1 MNFSLYKQK
10 ELSGRYITLN
20 HITPILNTLP
30 SYIEKTQIGVSVNS
44 LPIYKL
50 KLGTGSK
57 KILMWSQMHGNES
70 TTTKAVFDLLN
81 FLDSPEVKSK
91 LILENCEIHIIP
103 ILNPDGSQAYTRV
116 NYNNTDLNR
125 DAQLLSQPES
135 KVLKSAY
142 SDIKPDF
149 CFNLHGQRTIFNPK
163 GFSKPATVSFLAPSA
178 DIDKNITP
186 ARKKAME
193 LIVAM
198 NAFLQ
203 LKIPNQVGRYDDG
216 FNLNCVGDTFQSL
229 NSPTILFEAGH
240 YPNDYERETTREF
253 IWHSLVV
260 ALEYIATKPVN
271 KDKVREYFEIP
282 ENEKL
287 FFDIIIKNLPIKEEG
302 DILYKEVAV
311 QYKEKLV
318 DDKVIFEPEIKGIG
332 DFKNYFAHAKM
343 DCSDYQMNAFY
354 LNDLD
359 NFWISAFLKDYQL
372 K

>member
-1 MNFSLYKQK
+1 MKFSLYKQK

-20 HITPILNTLP
+20 DLYPILDSLP
-30 SYIEKTQIGVSVNS
+30 SYIEKNQIGVSVNG

-57 KILMWSQMHGNES
+57 KVFMWSQMHGNES
-70 TTTKAVFDLLN
+70 TTTKAVFDLIN
-81 FLDSPEVKSK
+81 FLDSSEPKSK
-91 LILENCEIHIIP
+91 LVLENCEIHIIP
-103 ILNPDGSQAYTRV
+103 MLNPDGSKAYTRV
-116 NYNNTDLNR
+116 NFNKVDLNR

-135 KVLKSAY
+135 KALKAAY
-142 SDIKPDF
+142 NAIEPDF

-178 DIDKNITP
+178 DIDKNITL

-198 NAFLQ
+198 NTDLQ
-203 LKIPNQVGRYDDG
+203 LRIPNQVGRYDDG

-240 YPNDYERETTREF
+240 YPNDYEREVTREF
-253 IWHSLVV
+253 IWHSLIV
-260 ALEYIATKPVN
+260 ALEYISTKPVD
-271 KDKVREYFEIP
+271 KDKVKAYFEIP

-287 FFDIIIKNLPIKEEG
+287 FFDIIIENLPIKEEG
-302 DILYKEVAV
+302 NILFKEVAV
-311 QYKEKLV
+311 QYKEKLAKNRV
-318 DDKVIFEPEIKGIG
+318 VFEPEIKGIG

-359 NFWISAFLKDYQL
+359 NFWLSAFLKDYHL